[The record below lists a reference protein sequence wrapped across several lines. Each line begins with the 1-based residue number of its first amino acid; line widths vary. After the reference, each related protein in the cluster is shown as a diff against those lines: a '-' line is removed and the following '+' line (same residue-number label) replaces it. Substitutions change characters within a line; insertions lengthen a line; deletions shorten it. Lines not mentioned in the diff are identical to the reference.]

1 MAGSNRLRWV
11 LDSRLLVQGEAA
23 IFLSLLWDGF
33 PDNAGRVLRV
43 LGRSLYQLRQG
54 FKIGC

>member
-43 LGRSLYQLRQG
+43 FGRGLYQPGQG
-54 FKIGC
+54 FEV